1 MYEDIE
7 SYLLNKEKSF
17 ELEKRSLLQHNASFR
32 EKKVEKEL
40 EQVALD
46 IKKLNDEKK

>member
-17 ELEKRSLLQHNASFR
+17 ELEKRSLLQHNAYFR
-32 EKKVEKEL
+32 EKKSRKRVGTSCFRYKET
-40 EQVALD
+40 
-46 IKKLNDEKK
+46 

>member
-1 MYEDIE
+1 M
-7 SYLLNKEKSF
+7 LLLKK
-17 ELEKRSLLQHNASFR
+17 
-32 EKKVEKEL
+32 KKVEKEL

>member
-17 ELEKRSLLQHNASFR
+17 ELEKRSLLQHNASFK
-32 EKKVEKEL
+32 EKKKSRKGVGTSCFRYKET
-40 EQVALD
+40 
-46 IKKLNDEKK
+46 